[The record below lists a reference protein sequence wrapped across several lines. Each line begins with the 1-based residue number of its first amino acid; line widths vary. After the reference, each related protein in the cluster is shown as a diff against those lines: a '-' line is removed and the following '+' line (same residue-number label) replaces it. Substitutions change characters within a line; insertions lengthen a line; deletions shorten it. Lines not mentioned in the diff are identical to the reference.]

1 VVDYDPVT
9 KLIFMYYVLYANI
22 LLDIEQVEI
31 LRKVKRV
38 AEKLSKSLVSD
49 GRV

>member
-1 VVDYDPVT
+1 
-9 KLIFMYYVLYANI
+9 MYVLYATT

-38 AEKLSKSLVSD
+38 AEKVNKSLVSD
-49 GRV
+49 GRVGSCSISKIY